1 MGKIEGFKGG
11 RYEIGIIK
19 KQKRYKDG
27 GKLCYGCNIIRK
39 LDDYYTT
46 STRCKYCTNE
56 NSRKRWK
63 KKKKPLW

>member
-46 STRCKYCTNE
+46 STRCKYCTN
-56 NSRKRWK
+56 
-63 KKKKPLW
+63 

>member
-27 GKLCYGCNIIRK
+27 GKLFYG
-39 LDDYYTT
+39 
-46 STRCKYCTNE
+46 
-56 NSRKRWK
+56 
-63 KKKKPLW
+63 